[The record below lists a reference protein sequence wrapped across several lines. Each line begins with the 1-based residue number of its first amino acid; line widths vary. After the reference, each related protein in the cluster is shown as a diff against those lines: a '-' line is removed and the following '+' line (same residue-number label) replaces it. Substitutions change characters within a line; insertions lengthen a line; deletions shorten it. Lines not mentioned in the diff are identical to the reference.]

1 MSGSRVFYIR
11 SANSE
16 LEVAIEILRQAIVIV
31 DENVVYN
38 RFTLERKLTHI
49 LDSLFVTSLDV
60 ERDYV
65 KDIFTPNFK
74 IEFVESNELD
84 FKSTTVDDVPV
95 TVEVIEEVDIVE
107 DFPWDFFD
115 AFEIYHDYLIHL
127 KTRDGGWKR
136 TLEGLFDDLYLEIED
151 LLIGD
156 TSDLT
161 VSKIEYCPFS
171 DGQCFKVHLKEEH
184 ICSAQ
189 VTSVN

>member
-65 KDIFTPNFK
+65 KDIYSPNF
-74 IEFVESNELD
+74 ETRFVESGDLD
-84 FKSTTVDDVPV
+84 FKNIEVTSAPI
-95 TVEVIEEVDIVE
+95 TVEVIEEVELGDKL
-107 DFPWDFFD
+107 PWDFFD
-115 AFEIYHDYLIHL
+115 AFEIYYDYLTHL
-127 KTRDGGWKR
+127 ETRDGGWNR
-136 TLEGLFDDLYLEIED
+136 TLEGLFDNLYLEIED

-156 TSDLT
+156 TPDLT
-161 VSKIEYCPFS
+161 ISKIEYCPFS

-189 VTSVN
+189 VTLVN